1 MVLTPPMGATLGGRV
16 GVGVACGSPSVAFKE
31 VRRGLGYEEAQGD
44 LWMPPGTY
52 RWFLPHLSWELG
64 ISVHA
69 KMTMMLP
76 SPLTW
81 TPDGL
86 PALPQEISAL
96 VCSAIEAAMQPRRK
110 DRLHSVAEFLKLLE
124 NRAKS
129 KDERGK
135 SKEETLLNSSSTP
148 RGEVSRSDG
157 GESKLK
163 PENKKSNLPLIIII
177 LLLSVILG
185 AGGYLL
191 FSSGNE
197 TEKTTPDP
205 LSLRSW

>member
-86 PALPQEISAL
+86 PALPLPGPPVDPLMYSQ
-96 VCSAIEAAMQPRRK
+96 
-110 DRLHSVAEFLKLLE
+110 SVAGMIFAKCKLPCSE
-124 NRAKS
+124 WAAIAR
-129 KDERGK
+129 
-135 SKEETLLNSSSTP
+135 P
-148 RGEVSRSDG
+148 H
-157 GESKLK
+157 
-163 PENKKSNLPLIIII
+163 
-177 LLLSVILG
+177 
-185 AGGYLL
+185 
-191 FSSGNE
+191 
-197 TEKTTPDP
+197 P
-205 LSLRSW
+205 LSSPASLCPAPLTSPGSH